1 MATGLDETG
10 TRPVR
15 DVPTLVDET
24 RTRPDRRRE
33 WAGTALLAAA
43 GGLLGGLLFLVA
55 YKGMPDDSY
64 ITLDYARNVVEH
76 WHWGLTPF
84 RDANSATSPL
94 NVWLLAGGILVTG
107 RPVVAVGLVLVLTTA
122 VDGGVG
128 RSARRGSSACDAP
141 SSGSSTVGLHRHVA
155 DLRLGR
161 RAWSRSWSRRC
172 SWRWSRY
179 ADRTSGG
186 RRGASSPA
194 SRCSHARTSPCP
206 AVVLVGVLFL
216 AAGTPAATQGGARGR
231 RRGAGDAA
239 VAHLVVVRA
248 RQLRAG
254 QPDHQDQRCLPRR

>member
-15 DVPTLVDET
+15 DVPTLVDGDPP
-24 RTRPDRRRE
+24 RVDRRRQ
-33 WAGTALLAAA
+33 WSGTALVAAA

-76 WHWGLTPF
+76 GHWGLTPF

-107 RPVVAVGLVLVLTTA
+107 RPVVAAGLVLVLTTA
-122 VDGGVG
+122 AMAVWAGQLAGDLGLRRAVVGGPDRRAASSRR
-128 RSARRGSSACDAP
+128 RSSPR
-141 SSGSSTVGLHRHVA
+141 SSG
-155 DLRLGR
+155 
-161 RAWSRSWSRRC
+161 WSRSWSRRC
-172 SWRWSRY
+172 SWRWCATRPRAGWSRTGIVTGPRG
-179 ADRTSGG
+179 AHAPGPRAAGRRP
-186 RRGASSPA
+186 RRGALRGRRAP
-194 SRCSHARTSPCP
+194 
-206 AVVLVGVLFL
+206 
-216 AAGTPAATQGGARGR
+216 PAAQGGARGR
-231 RRGAGDAA
+231 RRSAGDAA

-254 QPDHQDQRCLPRR
+254 QPHHQDQRCLPRR